1 VADEK
6 ELRAEI
12 VDAEKARVDFQKWK
26 LVLVAGLGA
35 AGLGLGAPPGT
46 TSHPQLLCVIPLVCG
61 YVDLLCKHITL
72 RIMVIGTYVRKLNEG
87 SRALGTVLDYEGF
100 VEKTRKKVQPFELED
115 WVMDG
120 STLVLSAAIAG
131 YGLWAWRKS
140 QFLSVDV
147 WPYLVSGIL
156 GLVMFCIVRF
166 VGNSKLRRL
175 AKIDLKPEKAV
186 YSAHK
191 PE

>member
-1 VADEK
+1 MADEK

-35 AGLGLGAPPGT
+35 AGLGLGGANSQP
-46 TSHPQLLCVIPLVCG
+46 HLQLLCVIPLVCG

-87 SRALGTVLDYEGF
+87 SRAPGSVLDYEGF

-120 STLVLSAAIAG
+120 STLVLSAAITA
-131 YGLWAWRKS
+131 YGIWAWRKFP
-140 QFLSVDV
+140 FLSIDV
-147 WPYLVSGIL
+147 WPYLVSGVL
-156 GLVMFCIVRF
+156 GLFMFALVRF

-186 YSAHK
+186 HSAHK